1 MTNIYKPIVLCI
13 LDGWGIGNS
22 NDLQHNAIA
31 QAKTPCWD
39 FLLKNFPHTE
49 LLTSGE
55 AVGLPSGQMGNS
67 EVGHMTIGS
76 GRIIL
81 QDLLRINKSIDNN
94 TLKEHP
100 LLQRLIKD
108 HQKNG
113 KSVHLLGLC
122 SNGGV
127 HSHIDHMIFLSKFFC
142 QNNIS
147 VKLHLFLDGR
157 DVAPSSAAIFLKQI
171 DDLLVHDNIKIAT
184 ISGRFYAMD
193 RDNRWERCEIA
204 YRAIAEGKGNKF
216 SNWQDYLMAQYQNNI
231 YDEFIVPASAPDYH
245 GIEENDSVLF
255 TNFRSDR
262 IRQLAKSILFN
273 DFSSF
278 SKENIKLNH
287 KIGMTQY
294 SSALSE
300 TLESLFPEQNVEN
313 NLGQIISLNHKKQLR
328 IAETEKYAHVTFFF
342 NSGIESNYH
351 GEDRVLVP
359 SPNVRTYDLQPEM
372 SAHLVTEELVKAINS
387 KKYDL
392 IIVNYANADMVGH
405 SGKMDAAI
413 KAVEAIDQALIKIYE
428 AINQTEGMLMIT
440 ADHGN
445 VEYMFDQEN
454 NMQHTSHTTNPVPF
468 VLVANN
474 LFKSEVVLEK
484 GNLSDIA
491 PSILKAMNISQPKEM
506 TGHSLYK
513 EIKNDNSN

>member
-1 MTNIYKPIVLCI
+1 M
-13 LDGWGIGNS
+13 
-22 NDLQHNAIA
+22 
-31 QAKTPCWD
+31 
-39 FLLKNFPHTE
+39 
-49 LLTSGE
+49 
-55 AVGLPSGQMGNS
+55 
-67 EVGHMTIGS
+67 
-76 GRIIL
+76 
-81 QDLLRINKSIDNN
+81 
-94 TLKEHP
+94 
-100 LLQRLIKD
+100 
-108 HQKNG
+108 
-113 KSVHLLGLC
+113 
-122 SNGGV
+122 
-127 HSHIDHMIFLSKFFC
+127 
-142 QNNIS
+142 
-147 VKLHLFLDGR
+147 
-157 DVAPSSAAIFLKQI
+157 
-171 DDLLVHDNIKIAT
+171 
-184 ISGRFYAMD
+184 
-193 RDNRWERCEIA
+193 
-204 YRAIAEGKGNKF
+204 
-216 SNWQDYLMAQYQNNI
+216 SNWQDYLTAQYQNNI
-231 YDEFIVPASAPDYH
+231 YDEFIVPASASDYH

-255 TNFRSDR
+255 NNFRSDR
-262 IRQLAKSILFN
+262 VRQLAKSLLFA

-278 SKENIKLNH
+278 SKKNIKLNH

-294 SSALSE
+294 SSTLSK

-342 NSGIESNYH
+342 NSGMEDNYP
-351 GEDRVLVP
+351 GEDRILVP

-413 KAVEAIDQALIKIYE
+413 KAVESIDQALSKIYE
-428 AINQTEGMLMIT
+428 AIKQTEGMLMIT

-454 NMQHTSHTTNPVPF
+454 KMQHTSHTTNPVPF

-474 LFKSEVVLEK
+474 LFKSEAVLEK

-491 PSILKAMNISQPKEM
+491 PSILKAMNIAQPKEM

-513 EIKNDNSN
+513 EISNENSN